1 MMDNGT
7 KSIYKIMSL
16 VLAVLFAGV
25 GMIFL
30 LMPASVIEFFNTI
43 SRPLGMKPAPLTG
56 YQFFL
61 ILAAAYMY
69 IVTSLAWFMFRH
81 PENKTYPQLLA
92 QAKAISSLL
101 SFLFFIFHQPFLIY
115 LTNGV
120 IDGAIAVFVLVV
132 YLKIPKSS

>member
-1 MMDNGT
+1 MDNGN
-7 KSIYKIMSL
+7 KSFYKIMSL

-30 LMPASVIEFFNTI
+30 LMPASVIGFFNTI
-43 SRPLGMKPAPLTG
+43 SRPLGMKPSPPTG

-69 IVTSLAWFMFRH
+69 MVTLLAWFMFRH
-81 PENKTYPQLLA
+81 TENKTYPLLLA
-92 QAKAISSLL
+92 QAKAVSSLL
-101 SFLFFIFHQPFLIY
+101 SLLFFIFHQPFLIY